1 MINTSL
7 DAGHC
12 QCSLCRSEK
21 CPFLLSKLFSI
32 GAAANV
38 CQDAFP
44 VQLVLRWAPMMWW
57 PQCLDWPRVSTTSE
71 YFLEN
76 HNAGESLHLTHFLVT
91 RKAKE
96 AMQARFG
103 SVWESVGVFKTPTH
117 ANNVPDLMLIASSR
131 RGGLAGRS
139 STQERTLRRRL
150 RREQDEERTE
160 NAEREEVES
169 DDDDVGPLL
178 GLLDIE

>member
-1 MINTSL
+1 
-7 DAGHC
+7 
-12 QCSLCRSEK
+12 
-21 CPFLLSKLFSI
+21 
-32 GAAANV
+32 
-38 CQDAFP
+38 
-44 VQLVLRWAPMMWW
+44 
-57 PQCLDWPRVSTTSE
+57 
-71 YFLEN
+71 
-76 HNAGESLHLTHFLVT
+76 
-91 RKAKE
+91 
-96 AMQARFG
+96 MQARFG

-139 STQERTLRRRL
+139 STHPRTLRRRL
-150 RREQDEERTE
+150 RREQEEERTE